1 MRVDYMNKFNVCAVL
16 LILMFSINSHADE
29 KPFLT
34 VDELV
39 ENGYTILSGLQV
51 LEIMSNHSIKVI
63 DIETDAVTISTK
75 DKSNADMDRKFVE
88 KKSDKAPSL
97 LDVRLMA
104 RAPALEG
111 KIERK
116 VEGDELV
123 STDGVRTYRYRLYKK
138 QEKIYAV
145 RDIDF
150 GNVFFEVEVK

>member
-1 MRVDYMNKFNVCAVL
+1 MNKFNVCAVL

-88 KKSDKAPSL
+88 KKSDKAPS
-97 LDVRLMA
+97 
-104 RAPALEG
+104 
-111 KIERK
+111 
-116 VEGDELV
+116 
-123 STDGVRTYRYRLYKK
+123 
-138 QEKIYAV
+138 
-145 RDIDF
+145 
-150 GNVFFEVEVK
+150 